1 MQKKIGLNIRE
12 NIKTVMRLAG
22 ALICGA
28 LISNYNITAAYA
40 DTWKS
45 TLEGTMYMTDDFSV
59 SDGNIWLWLD
69 DDKNGI
75 HECYYFNEDNCLVT
89 NTTVDGYQVNEKG
102 QWVVD
107 GVVQTKQGSVTEE
120 MNIEKFNAYFSA
132 SNLDGISVLERT
144 EVLINNKIRE
154 ILPEYITIS
163 HVVQVGSWYYLTA
176 DVTSSEF
183 GGLYTYD
190 TEDPTV
196 YFVRIRCDGGAAE
209 IISQYSYDARPGQ
222 VEFSSKGKLI
232 FSNGSN
238 YSAYDLRTGQ
248 FSAISADEYE
258 ALKSEN
264 IYGSGA
270 VFDSIGGKYYRYDND
285 AKKMFIMNVDGSVA
299 EEKYLDLDVPEM
311 HRAGFRGGIPKLE
324 AVNDDKIYFSFG
336 LTQNGSVNLDYRIIL
351 DKNTLEQLSV
361 VQTDAYSMLT
371 L

>member
-12 NIKTVMRLAG
+12 NIKTVMYLAG
-22 ALICGA
+22 ALVCGA

-154 ILPEYITIS
+154 ILPEYISIS
-163 HVVQVGSWYYLTA
+163 QVVQVGSWYYLIA
-176 DVTSSEF
+176 DVYPSEF
-183 GGLYTYD
+183 SFDEELCK
-190 TEDPTV
+190 V

-232 FSNGSN
+232 FSNGSG

-248 FSAISADEYE
+248 FSGISADEYE
-258 ALKSEN
+258 ALKAEN
-264 IYGSGA
+264 IYGKNA
-270 VFDSIGGKYYRYDND
+270 VFDSIDGKYYRYDND

-361 VQTDAYSMLT
+361 VQTNAYSMLT